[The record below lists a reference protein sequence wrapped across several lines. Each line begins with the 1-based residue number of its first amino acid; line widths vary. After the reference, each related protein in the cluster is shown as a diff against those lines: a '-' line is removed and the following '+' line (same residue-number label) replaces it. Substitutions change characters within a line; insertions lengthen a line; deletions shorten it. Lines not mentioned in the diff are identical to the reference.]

1 LLQGEMSDTAH
12 VSERCQGTAR
22 GISDCGLCALVETM
36 LKLRKDLPAP
46 RVGGGFEHKEV
57 A

>member
-1 LLQGEMSDTAH
+1 MFPSDVRARH
-12 VSERCQGTAR
+12 AAFQIADWPKERHRIVS
-22 GISDCGLCALVETM
+22 LVETM